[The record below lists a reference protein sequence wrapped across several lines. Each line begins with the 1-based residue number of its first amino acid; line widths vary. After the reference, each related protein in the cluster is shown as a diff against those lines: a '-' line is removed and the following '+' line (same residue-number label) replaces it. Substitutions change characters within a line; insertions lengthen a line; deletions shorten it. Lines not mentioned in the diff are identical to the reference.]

1 MNSELKN
8 VREWCYINKLLINLK
23 NSNYMVVKYQ
33 RKNNMNV
40 NINITNCD

>member
-1 MNSELKN
+1 MNSELKK
-8 VREWCYINKLLINLK
+8 VREWCDINKLLINLK
-23 NSNYMVVKYQ
+23 NNNYMIVKYQ

>member
-1 MNSELKN
+1 MNSELKK
-8 VREWCYINKLLINLK
+8 VREWCDINKLLINLK
-23 NSNYMVVKYQ
+23 NSNYMIVKYQ